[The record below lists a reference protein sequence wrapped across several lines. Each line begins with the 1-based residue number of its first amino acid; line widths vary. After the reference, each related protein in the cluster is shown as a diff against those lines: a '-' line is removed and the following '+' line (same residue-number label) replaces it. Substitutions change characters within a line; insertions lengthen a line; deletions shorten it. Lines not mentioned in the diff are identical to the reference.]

1 MIPFGSQR
9 ANGQDLATHLMN
21 EHDNE
26 IVQLLYNEG
35 NIADDLHGVFA
46 EWKLQADTLTKAKNY
61 IYSLSLNPD
70 PKQPPLTI
78 EQVVEYFDNVELSI
92 GLVGQPR
99 TIVEHVKDERI
110 HYHAAWSRIDVMNE
124 RAIQISFD
132 REKLMMMTK
141 QYARDHG
148 ITLPDGYYKK
158 FEKIQEKDKDYN
170 LGEKYQFETIG
181 ISKEERSE
189 LITELWHARD
199 TPESFLRSLEH
210 HGYVLTSG
218 RRPYVLVDMYG
229 KLNSLPKLIADGD
242 VRTKQIR
249 EFLGEDRELPDVEQ
263 AQAAAKEL
271 IKTLVA
277 HKKSE
282 SQAERIEMLERNQS
296 DRRREVELKKAD
308 LAFKQ
313 KTDCQAFEGKQRHER
328 NRLRSDH
335 FKQKQQIQQERNAKN
350 PTGLA
355 GFLAKVSGVEKIREA
370 LHKRQDRQRLRQYQ
384 ETKQSIEQQQAEKA
398 EIHQRAQEMKALD
411 LERKFRALEASDK
424 RELQSLHKTFELE
437 QNKQV
442 RKAYAHMPS
451 VNLTLTPRGRPAM
464 VLQAKRRHTS
474 EVAKEVVRERH
485 AEQGQKE
492 VRPYGDFNE
501 ATRSHSSH
509 MNAGEYKR
517 PTIKKD
523 KRKDK
528 GRER

>member
-26 IVQLLYNEG
+26 IVQFLYNEG

-70 PKQPPLTI
+70 PKQPPLSI

-99 TIVEHVKDERI
+99 IIVEHVKDERI
-110 HYHAAWSRIDVMNE
+110 HYHTAWSRIDVMNE

-158 FEKIQEKDKDYN
+158 FEKTQEKDKDYN
-170 LGEKYQFETIG
+170 LGEKYQFEKTG
-181 ISKEERSE
+181 VTKEER
-189 LITELWHARD
+189 TEIVTHLWHTRD
-199 TPESFLRSLEH
+199 NPEAFLKSLEQN
-210 HGYVLTSG
+210 GYVLTNG
-218 RRPYVLVDMYG
+218 RRPYVLVDLFGNM
-229 KLNSLPKLIADGD
+229 NSLPKLIADGD

-249 EFLGEDRELPDVEQ
+249 EFLGEDRELPNVED
-263 AQAAAKEL
+263 ARAAAKEL
-271 IKTLVA
+271 LKAMVKDEKLQ
-277 HKKSE
+277 
-282 SQAERIEMLERNQS
+282 SQEDRIELKKQEQS
-296 DRRREVELKKAD
+296 DRRRELEIKKAD
-308 LAFKQ
+308 LALKQ
-313 KTDCQAFEGKQRHER
+313 KTDRQAFEGKQRAVR
-328 NRLRSDH
+328 DKLRSDH
-335 FKQKQQIQQERNAKN
+335 FKQKQQIQQERKEKK
-350 PTGLA
+350 PIGLA
-355 GFLAKVSGVEKIREA
+355 GFLAKVSGALKIREVM
-370 LHKRQDRQRLRQYQ
+370 HKRQDKDRVRQHQ
-384 ETKQSIEQQQAEKA
+384 EAKATLQQHQAEKS
-398 EIHQRAQEMKALD
+398 ETHQRAQEMKALE
-411 LERKFRALEASDK
+411 LAREERSLEARDK

-442 RKAYAHMPS
+442 RKAYTHMPS
-451 VNLTLTPRGRPAM
+451 VNLKFTPRGRPAM

-485 AEQGQKE
+485 AEQKQKE

-509 MNAGEYKR
+509 TNSGEYKR
-517 PTIKKD
+517 PEIKKD
-523 KRKDK
+523 KGKDK

>member
-70 PKQPPLTI
+70 PKQPPLSI

-99 TIVEHVKDERI
+99 IIVEHVKDERL
-110 HYHAAWSRIDVMNE
+110 HYHTAWSRIDVMNE

-158 FEKIQEKDKDYN
+158 FEKTQDKDKDYN

-199 TPESFLRSLEH
+199 TPESFLKSLEH

-242 VRTKQIR
+242 VRTNQIR

-263 AQAAAKEL
+263 AQVAAKEL

-282 SQAERIEMLERNQS
+282 GQAGRIDELNHQQS
-296 DRRREVELKKAD
+296 DRRHEVELKRAN
-308 LAFKQ
+308 LALKQ
-313 KTDCQAFEGKQRHER
+313 KTDRQAFEGKQRHER
-328 NRLRSDH
+328 DRLRSDH
-335 FKQKQQIQQERNAKN
+335 FKQKQQIQQERKEKK

-355 GFLAKVSGVEKIREA
+355 GFLAKVSGVEKIREVM
-370 LHKRQDRQRLRQYQ
+370 HKRQDKDRLRQHQ
-384 ETKQSIEQQQAEKA
+384 EAKATLQQQQVEKA
-398 EIHQRAQEMKALD
+398 EIHQRAQEMKALE
-411 LERKFRALEASDK
+411 LSREERSLEARDK

-451 VNLTLTPRGRPAM
+451 VHLKLTPRGRPTM
-464 VLQAKRRHTS
+464 VLRAKQRHTS
-474 EVAKEVVRERH
+474 EMAKEVVREHH
-485 AEQGQKE
+485 AEKEQKE
-492 VRPYGDFNE
+492 LRPYGDFNE

-509 MNAGEYKR
+509 TNSGEYKR
-517 PTIKKD
+517 PTISND
-523 KRKDK
+523 KGKDK